1 MNVPAS
7 QTPANAKIIKWLLVI
22 AIIVGFAALWWSGAL
37 AQLSDINWIRAKVEA
52 AGWLGPLLFLL
63 LVIVLFPLFLAG
75 PLLWISGTI
84 WPLPLA
90 IAYSCTAA
98 LLASFLYFFIARGL
112 GQEWA
117 ARHIPAKIREYEA
130 KLEAYPARTIMALRL
145 FLGINP
151 AVDFLIAIT
160 KIPTASYL
168 IFTTVVF
175 IPSTAMQVAVATL
188 GFDFVTHLPVWV
200 LAVLSGMVALTIGAL
215 IMLKRRKA
223 RQDDARES
231 TRTILD

>member
-1 MNVPAS
+1 MQKTVK
-7 QTPANAKIIKWLLVI
+7 TKIIKLLLAIVI
-22 AIIVGFAALWWSGAL
+22 VAAFSALWWSGAL
-37 AQLSDINWIRAKVEA
+37 AQLSDNDWVRAQVES
-52 AGWLGPLLFLL
+52 AGWFGPLLFLL

-90 IAYSCTAA
+90 IMYSCTAA

-117 ARHIPAKIREYEA
+117 RRHIPFKIRKYEA
-130 KLEAYPARTIMALRL
+130 KLETYPARTIMALRL
-145 FLGINP
+145 FLWINP

-160 KIPTASYL
+160 RITTTSYL
-168 IFTTVVF
+168 IFTTIVL
-175 IPSTAMQVAVATL
+175 IPSTAMQVSVATL
-188 GFDFVTHLPVWV
+188 GIDFVTRLPGWM
-200 LAVLSGMVALTIGAL
+200 LAVLGGMVTLTIGVL

-223 RQDDARES
+223 PQVES
-231 TRTILD
+231 AEGR

>member
-1 MNVPAS
+1 MSVPDM
-7 QTPANAKIIKWLLVI
+7 QKPAKTKIIKWLLAI
-22 AIIVGFAALWWSGAL
+22 AIVAGFAALWWSGAL
-37 AQLSDINWIRAKVEA
+37 AQLSDIDWVRSKVES
-52 AGWLGPLLFLL
+52 AGWFGPLLFLL

-90 IAYSCTAA
+90 ITYSCTAA

-117 ARHIPAKIREYEA
+117 RRHIPAKIREYEA
-130 KLEAYPARTIMALRL
+130 KLETYPARTIMVLRL
-145 FLGINP
+145 FLWINP

-160 KIPTASYL
+160 KIPATSYL

-175 IPSTAMQVAVATL
+175 IPSTAMQVAIATL
-188 GFDFVTHLPVWV
+188 GIDFVTGLPVSI
-200 LAVLSGMVALTIGAL
+200 LAVLGSVVALTVGAL
-215 IMLKRRKA
+215 IVLKRKA
-223 RQDDARES
+223 R
-231 TRTILD
+231 RTKKN

>member
-1 MNVPAS
+1 MSVLATQAPTKTKN
-7 QTPANAKIIKWLLVI
+7 IKWLLAI
-22 AIIVGFAALWWSGAL
+22 AIIAGFVALWWSGML
-37 AQLSDINWIRAKVEA
+37 AQLSDIGWIRAKVEA
-52 AGWLGPLLFLL
+52 AGWFGPLLFLL

-98 LLASFLYFFIARGL
+98 LLASFVYFLIARSL

-130 KLEAYPARTIMALRL
+130 KLENYPARTIMALRL
-145 FLGINP
+145 FLWINP

-168 IFTTVVF
+168 IFTTLVF

-188 GFDFVTHLPVWV
+188 GIDFVAHLPACV
-200 LAVLSGMVALTIGAL
+200 LAVLGGILALTIGAL
-215 IMLKRRKA
+215 IIIERRKA
-223 RQDDARES
+223 VHGE
-231 TRTILD
+231 I

>member
-1 MNVPAS
+1 MNLPVTLRPAK
-7 QTPANAKIIKWLLVI
+7 PNPIKWLLAI
-22 AIIVGFAALWWSGAL
+22 AIISGFAALWWTGTL
-37 AQLSDINWIRAKVEA
+37 AQISDMDWIRAKVEA
-52 AGWLGPLLFLL
+52 AGWFGPLLFLL
-63 LVIVLFPLFLAG
+63 LIIVLFPLFLAG

-117 ARHIPAKIREYEA
+117 GRHIPAKIREYEA

-145 FLGINP
+145 FLWINP
-151 AVDFLIAIT
+151 AVDFLIAVT
-160 KIPTASYL
+160 RIPTASYL

-188 GFDFVTHLPVWV
+188 GIDFVAQLPKWV
-200 LAVLSGMVALTIGAL
+200 LVLLGGTVALTIGVL
-215 IMLKRRKA
+215 ILLKRRKA
-223 RQDDARES
+223 RQGEIR
-231 TRTILD
+231 

>member
-1 MNVPAS
+1 MS
-7 QTPANAKIIKWLLVI
+7 EQSTQTPAKAKITKWLLAI
-22 AIIVGFAALWWSGAL
+22 AIIAGFAALWWSGVL

-52 AGWLGPLLFLL
+52 AGWFGPLLFLL

-112 GQEWA
+112 GQGWA
-117 ARHIPAKIREYEA
+117 SRHIPAKIREYEA
-130 KLEAYPARTIMALRL
+130 KLETYPARTIMLLRL
-145 FLGINP
+145 FLWINP

-188 GFDFVTHLPVWV
+188 GIDFITQLPVWV
-200 LAVLSGMVALTIGAL
+200 LAVLGGMIVLAIGAM
-215 IMLKRRKA
+215 IIVRRHKT
-223 RQDDARES
+223 QQGEARES
-231 TRTILD
+231 AGVRLD